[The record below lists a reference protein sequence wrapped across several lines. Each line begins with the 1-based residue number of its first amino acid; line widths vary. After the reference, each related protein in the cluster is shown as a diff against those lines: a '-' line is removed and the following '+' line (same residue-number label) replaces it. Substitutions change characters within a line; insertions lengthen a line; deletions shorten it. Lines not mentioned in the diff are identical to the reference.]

1 MIRYAALILIA
12 ALCAGSGFSMA
23 QKLKNRLLL
32 LEAFAHS
39 LSRLQSE
46 IAYAAT
52 PLIQAVQSLGALEPF
67 WNAFADALMKGEST
81 AQSWLRAEK
90 TIPLTMVGE
99 KVQLELRKF
108 AQRLGKSTRAE
119 EMTNFARA
127 QELLIIE
134 IASARSEL
142 SKKGR
147 MYRGIGVLS
156 GLALVIVLI

>member
-12 ALCAGSGFSMA
+12 ALCAGVGFSMA
-23 QKLKNRLLL
+23 QKLKSRLLL

-52 PLIQAVQSLGALEPF
+52 PLIQAVQGLGAIEPF
-67 WNAFADALMKGEST
+67 WSAFADALLKGEST
-81 AQSWLRAEK
+81 PQSWLRAEK
-90 TIPLTMVGE
+90 AIPIALLGE
-99 KVQLELRKF
+99 KVPLELRKF

-119 EMTNFARA
+119 EMQNFARV
-127 QELLIIE
+127 QELLKIE
-134 IASARSEL
+134 IESARSEL
-142 SKKGR
+142 QKKGK
-147 MYRGIGVLS
+147 MYKGIGVLS